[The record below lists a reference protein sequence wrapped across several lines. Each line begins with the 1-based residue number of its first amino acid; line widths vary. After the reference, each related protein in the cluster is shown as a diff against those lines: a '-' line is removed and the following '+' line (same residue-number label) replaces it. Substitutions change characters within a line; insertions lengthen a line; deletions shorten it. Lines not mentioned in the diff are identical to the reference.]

1 MPTADPSDASHSGQD
16 IDGVPLGT
24 FIPDPAALERLANA
38 FFSGVTGGAAA
49 GSTAVPASPPAPWSA
64 PAQPS
69 ASLAAAVIP
78 GPLPLGAP
86 DAPTDGVP
94 SSLPLRSFGGEAEP
108 AEAP

>member
-64 PAQPS
+64 PAQSS